1 MHYKVNFELNYSRYL
16 DYCELILHCIAFL
29 IWSYLFPSYAH
40 ESCHHSF
47 NSIGVSAAVQLP
59 SWHQWVN
66 GQLALYRFDAL
77 PRSLSPVTGRL
88 LRCVLA
94 IKRYSNGAKK
104 CDSFAGFLRQR
115 HAQFGHTLII
125 SKQAIVIII
134 IAILLHGPEAVNC
147 AATLT
152 TSGQTGDEAGRGLF
166 KVKNRPQIAN
176 LHKIHSMM
184 SWLQLQ
190 LRVRLRLRLSNSGGD
205 QAQCLSNAI
214 CKLSMAATDDLTIDN
229 AHLSK
234 PRPTFLP
241 PTPHLCP
248 PLSLSL
254 SHKQRMMVYR

>member
-88 LRCVLA
+88 FLA

-152 TSGQTGDEAGRGLF
+152 TSGQTGDEAGRGASSKSKTDL
-166 KVKNRPQIAN
+166 KLPICIKSTRWWVDSNSKYDYDSASPTLAGI
-176 LHKIHSMM
+176 
-184 SWLQLQ
+184 
-190 LRVRLRLRLSNSGGD
+190 RLSACQMPFANC
-205 QAQCLSNAI
+205 QWQQQ
-214 CKLSMAATDDLTIDN
+214 TTWQLTMLTCQSLVPPSC
-229 AHLSK
+229 HLLH
-234 PRPTFLP
+234 TC
-241 PTPHLCP
+241 T
-248 PLSLSL
+248 PLSFSL
-254 SHKQRMMVYR
+254 CHTNKGWWSIDR